1 MNSLRITRKAI
12 EMNKKVVLEIEGKE
26 VVTYVRTVVAEVPDD
41 MPDEEIECINADH
54 FSRVEE
60 RTDWEVNDS
69 EGVCAEGFPTVVGD
83 APDEAEPDLFVV
95 RDEHGEYRIQHNEK
109 FLLY

>member
-1 MNSLRITRKAI
+1 MS
-12 EMNKKVVLEIEGKE
+12 KKVMLDIEGKE

-41 MPDEEIECINADH
+41 MPDEEIGCINADH